1 MEAFLYIQSRYY
13 HDIEINLDQ
22 VVENGAHSD
31 GNKLSNGIMTL
42 GPRLK
47 ENKIYQEIKK
57 NTDFI
62 NLNIVSIFSG
72 VGEKNN
78 RIQLGGYQ

>member
-1 MEAFLYIQSRYY
+1 
-13 HDIEINLDQ
+13 
-22 VVENGAHSD
+22 
-31 GNKLSNGIMTL
+31 MTL

-78 RIQLGGYQ
+78 RIQLGGY